1 MSAPALRQESAN
13 YPARLATLAGRS
25 LVQLVRSPSHSRRAE
40 AGRRAARHSLWL
52 IAIVGAAIITLMLMF
67 DVPEIKLMPARGT
80 KSLWWVRILTDFG
93 KDTYVLWTLAGLL
106 VAVAIIAPALHGIR
120 RQIMLGLGTRLQFL
134 FFAVL
139 FPVLVGD
146 LLKWIV
152 GRGRPFVGGE
162 PNAFNFSHFSGSEA
176 FASFPSGH
184 ATTSFA
190 LAFAVSALWPRARFV
205 MAIYALVI
213 CATRL
218 VLLAHH
224 PSDVVGGALVGV
236 IGAMAVRY
244 WFAARRLGFAIRHDG
259 AIYPLA
265 GPSFDRV
272 KRVAKRVAGGAS
284 AP

>member
-1 MSAPALRQESAN
+1 MSAPVIRHESAT
-13 YPARLATLAGRS
+13 YPVRLATLTGRS
-25 LVQLVRSPSHSRRAE
+25 LAQLVRAPSHSRRAE
-40 AGRRAARHSLWL
+40 AGRRAARHGLLL
-52 IAIVGAAIITLMLMF
+52 IAIIGAAIIGLMLVF
-67 DVPEIKLMPARGT
+67 DVPEIKLMPPRGT
-80 KSLWWVRILTDFG
+80 TSLWWVRILTDFG
-93 KDTYVLWTLAGLL
+93 KDAYVLWTLAGLL
-106 VAVAIIAPALHGIR
+106 ILVAIIAPALHGIR
-120 RQIMLGLGTRLQFL
+120 RSLLLGMGTRLQFL

-162 PNAFNFSHFSGSEA
+162 PNAFNFSHFAGSEA
-176 FASFPSGH
+176 YASFPSGH
-184 ATTSFA
+184 ATTAFA
-190 LAFAVSALWPRARFV
+190 LALAVSALWPRARFV
-205 MAIYALVI
+205 MLIYALVI

-244 WFAARRLGFAIRHDG
+244 WLAARRLGFAIQRDG
-259 AIYPLA
+259 TIYPLA
-265 GPSFDRV
+265 GPSLEHL
-272 KRVAKRVAGGAS
+272 KRVAGGAS